1 MMFKQLFS
9 WWHEDIL
16 LKQALEESAA
26 ALEQVGKMFS
36 FAMDMLLQGTGE
48 EQTIY
53 NMDQKVNALQIDI
66 RKKVLEHLTISP
78 EQDVTASLVLITII
92 VDIER
97 IGDFA
102 KNIVELHHMGPEK
115 LEDGKY
121 VADIKNIRSK
131 IESSIPQTKQ
141 AFMEADAE
149 KAKELLAEFV
159 WVGHKCDTVLA
170 TLVGD
175 ESLEVR
181 EAVVYGLLFRYLKRI
196 GAHLRNVA
204 SSVVNPFHRLG
215 YRPE

>member
-1 MMFKQLFS
+1 MFKKLFS

-16 LKQALEESAA
+16 LKQALDDSAA
-26 ALEQVGKMFS
+26 ALEKAGEMFS
-36 FAMDMLLQGTGE
+36 FAMDLLSNGVGE
-48 EQTIY
+48 EQKIY
-53 NMDQKVNALQIDI
+53 DMDQEVNALQIDI

-102 KNIVELHHMGPEK
+102 KNIVELHHMGPDR
-115 LEDGKY
+115 LEDGRY
-121 VADIKNIRSK
+121 VKEIRTIREK
-131 IESSIPQTKQ
+131 IETAIPVTRS
-141 AFMEADAE
+141 AFIDADADR
-149 KAKELLAEFV
+149 AKDLLAEFV
-159 WVGHKCDTVLA
+159 WVGHKCDTVLEA
-170 TLVGD
+170 LVGD

-196 GAHLRNVA
+196 SAHLRNIA

-215 YRPE
+215 YRPD